1 MELAAYEGNGPPL
14 PNKNVARKILWGTP
28 VRTLTLVLDHITAGN
43 NPWLTY
49 LQMLRCWKP

>member
-1 MELAAYEGNGPPL
+1 MELAAYEGNGPPP